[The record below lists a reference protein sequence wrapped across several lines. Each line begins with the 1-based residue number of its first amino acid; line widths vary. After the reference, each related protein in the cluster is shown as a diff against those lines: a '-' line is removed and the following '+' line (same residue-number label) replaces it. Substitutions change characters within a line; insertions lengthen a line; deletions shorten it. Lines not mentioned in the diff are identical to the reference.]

1 MAVNGIN
8 YANPYAGYVNFN
20 GSKNNTTSVSK
31 PINFGSVGHSCI
43 YNPEKEEANKK
54 SSRILT
60 ALGLAAA
67 AALAFVFR
75 GKIKGAVETLKPY
88 IQKGVEAVKPYVTK
102 AVEKGKAVIGTVT
115 KAVEPYLA
123 KAKTVATNALNAVKG
138 FFTKAKV

>member
-8 YANPYAGYVNFN
+8 YVNPYAGYVNFN
-20 GSKNNTTSVSK
+20 GSKNNTTSASK

-43 YNPEKEEANKK
+43 YNPAQEEANKK
-54 SSRILT
+54 AAKVLT
-60 ALGLAAA
+60 ALGLAAG

-75 GKIKGAVETLKPY
+75 GKIKGAVQPY
-88 IQKGVEAVKPYVTK
+88 IQKGINIVKPYVTK

-115 KAVEPYLA
+115 KAVEPYVA
-123 KAKTVATNALNAVKG
+123 KAKTVATNAFNAVKG